1 MVQIKRR
8 VDAARSDRF
17 RDVVMRGYYDG
28 VQYLIDD
35 LTQFRMLAISEDG
48 DRLSEEIQNQID
60 ELRSVLANR
69 N

>member
-1 MVQIKRR
+1 
-8 VDAARSDRF
+8 
-17 RDVVMRGYYDG
+17 MRGYYDG